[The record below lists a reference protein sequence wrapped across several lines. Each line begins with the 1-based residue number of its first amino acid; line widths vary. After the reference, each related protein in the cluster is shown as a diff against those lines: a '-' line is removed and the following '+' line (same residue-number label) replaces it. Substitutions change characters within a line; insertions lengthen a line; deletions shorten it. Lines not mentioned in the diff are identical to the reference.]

1 VVESHPQ
8 AIVNKEAASLVNAK
22 HVHGES
28 QDCNTDD
35 NNAHLQPA
43 TSLTTDMCPLTRTV
57 TSLAITDTKTD
68 SHSLIM
74 HSAGMP
80 ENAGLPLSESNRLS
94 NSYFNAIMSGQEMQA
109 VSIKQSIDLHFD
121 RLQTE
126 MDKNKEL
133 QVQLIHTQQ
142 EMQQLQKSMDEKQDR
157 VLEMQQQALDRLAI
171 IQNKVQALLV
181 QTYELHEYPIPR
193 LFIVLPKDTGL
204 GEKLTHL
211 FSHQFRLYFL
221 CECGTHTMTENSK
234 VRHEIHLA
242 KHDGYDLEKPTEFF
256 ERYGS
261 YVLTLMHMIKYGIT
275 VAGFVVPPL
284 ASSGLVDGIDT
295 FQKHLDHVNDIAPLV
310 DDTIKF
316 LNGIK
321 RNTDQDE
328 ELYEGHTDLDQV
340 EALEGADLRQLES
353 YLKVKDQG
361 RILGNLYRIVTQE
374 GHVKWVCFDHYR
386 ATYHESMVQQLRDV
400 IDVNKGTFIEE
411 IGRIEITITSSVLA
425 RQFYQALVNARGIQ
439 ELEITLEWDAS
450 MDDLRSLAGAVAKAN
465 VLHLSVD
472 GTHLKSPALDIVN
485 RGQRFDPI
493 LRLTSNARIQSLHLK
508 GFDDFFHRISKS
520 ALVPAP
526 KLRVFSLESK
536 ANFKD
541 KTLKSFK
548 EFLGHCSA
556 LASMEL
562 RLDPQDSIMTTS
574 EILNE
579 VESLTSLKVVHGGLT
594 ATACVSGGK
603 IQDVNMAF
611 RRFSDL
617 SPSDIEF
624 IQQGHFTR
632 LTIKYSPQGTDERL
646 LDDVLCHG
654 SSLNHIQIRFQDR
667 CVAIATTL
675 GLTIHDL
682 VRMATSDAPDIP
694 DSFSVNCRRLSLTA
708 NYSQSRIHDMA
719 ITITHLADLSPED
732 LTFIKQNQY
741 IRLAIGS
748 PLKADED
755 RLSAILR
762 HSVELSHLHI
772 EHNEERHHV
781 PTRKPQ
787 LGIQDLVKIVTSQT
801 PGNLESLLINCG
813 RFSASARLS
822 QGRIHEVVMT
832 IVQVG
837 DLSSDDLKFI
847 QQCHL
852 AQLVID
858 QTPLKSDKARLTD
871 ILSHGEDLTHLQI
884 GSKGDRRRA
893 ITIKPEMKLQE
904 IVELTT
910 SDVLCKLESLKIDWG
925 DVSIIASISSGKI
938 HDVDL
943 TIKQVDDLSS
953 GDLKFIQ
960 KDLITK
966 LSIKGIKD
974 ITEDESRLNGIPT
987 HYPKLGQ
994 LRIGCSADLCLSI
1007 VNSMISTRA
1016 GIVQKKG
1023 SSCLKTLEVMEDLI
1037 PFDMLD
1043 GKYHR
1048 DDCIHTI
1055 LTFANDSNTFDMRS
1069 WIRLGDYYTDSSV
1082 TNFVRQYGWSTVS
1095 FYEGAISKTYTTI
1108 LDEVYNTRESQLE
1121 SLHMNQ
1127 DVLMD
1132 LGLDH
1137 VNKII
1142 ERSPNFK
1149 DLGLIVIPSG
1159 DDTRIATKTLLDRH
1173 GKQLSM
1179 LRLRIWSSD
1188 YHMPLFASSFPSRSR
1203 FPNLVSFDLRTYF
1216 GVSSSDTV
1224 PSSCV
1229 PWIAAMISPPSPPSR
1244 AATLP
1249 ASSSSS
1255 SQASSHPVETPAAAA
1270 AANKE
1275 SKTESWTVLREV
1287 VFRAKFQPDDWRTL
1301 IDAIDFSVLEYLDLR
1316 KCNILLVHLK
1326 QIVDRV
1332 PYSKGSV
1339 APLKVLVIK
1348 HTRVAK
1354 SSDSRAL
1361 LDALRRKVPAVRI
1374 VEE

>member
-1 VVESHPQ
+1 
-8 AIVNKEAASLVNAK
+8 
-22 HVHGES
+22 
-28 QDCNTDD
+28 
-35 NNAHLQPA
+35 
-43 TSLTTDMCPLTRTV
+43 M
-57 TSLAITDTKTD
+57 
-68 SHSLIM
+68 
-74 HSAGMP
+74 
-80 ENAGLPLSESNRLS
+80 
-94 NSYFNAIMSGQEMQA
+94 
-109 VSIKQSIDLHFD
+109 
-121 RLQTE
+121 
-126 MDKNKEL
+126 
-133 QVQLIHTQQ
+133 
-142 EMQQLQKSMDEKQDR
+142 
-157 VLEMQQQALDRLAI
+157 
-171 IQNKVQALLV
+171 
-181 QTYELHEYPIPR
+181 
-193 LFIVLPKDTGL
+193 
-204 GEKLTHL
+204 
-211 FSHQFRLYFL
+211 
-221 CECGTHTMTENSK
+221 
-234 VRHEIHLA
+234 
-242 KHDGYDLEKPTEFF
+242 
-256 ERYGS
+256 
-261 YVLTLMHMIKYGIT
+261 
-275 VAGFVVPPL
+275 
-284 ASSGLVDGIDT
+284 
-295 FQKHLDHVNDIAPLV
+295 
-310 DDTIKF
+310 
-316 LNGIK
+316 
-321 RNTDQDE
+321 
-328 ELYEGHTDLDQV
+328 
-340 EALEGADLRQLES
+340 
-353 YLKVKDQG
+353 
-361 RILGNLYRIVTQE
+361 
-374 GHVKWVCFDHYR
+374 
-386 ATYHESMVQQLRDV
+386 
-400 IDVNKGTFIEE
+400 
-411 IGRIEITITSSVLA
+411 
-425 RQFYQALVNARGIQ
+425 
-439 ELEITLEWDAS
+439 
-450 MDDLRSLAGAVAKAN
+450 
-465 VLHLSVD
+465 
-472 GTHLKSPALDIVN
+472 
-485 RGQRFDPI
+485 
-493 LRLTSNARIQSLHLK
+493 
-508 GFDDFFHRISKS
+508 
-520 ALVPAP
+520 
-526 KLRVFSLESK
+526 ESK

-562 RLDPQDSIMTTS
+562 RLDPQDSIKTTS
-574 EILNE
+574 EILSK
-579 VESLTSLKVVHGGLT
+579 VESLTSLKVIHGGLT
-594 ATACVSGGK
+594 ATACVSSGK

-624 IQQGHFTR
+624 IQQGLFTR
-632 LTIKYSPQGTDERL
+632 LTIEYHPQGTDEKL
-646 LDDVLCHG
+646 LGDVLCHG
-654 SSLNHIQIRFQDR
+654 SPLNHIQIRFQER
-667 CVAIATTL
+667 CVAIVTTL
-675 GLTIHDL
+675 ELTVQDL
-682 VRMATSDAPDIP
+682 VKMATLDAPNIP

-708 NYSQSRIHDMA
+708 KYSQARIHDMT
-719 ITITHLADLSPED
+719 ITITQLADLNPED
-732 LTFIKQNQY
+732 FTFIKQNQY
-741 IRLAIGS
+741 IRLTIES
-748 PLKADED
+748 TPLKADED
-755 RLSAILR
+755 RLSAVLR
-762 HSVELSHLHI
+762 NSVGLSHLHI
-772 EHNEERHHV
+772 EYNQERHHIL
-781 PTRKPQ
+781 TRKPQ
-787 LGIQDLVKIVTSQT
+787 LGIQDLVKIVTSET
-801 PGNLESLLINCG
+801 PGNLESLLIDCG
-813 RFSASARLS
+813 RFSTNGRLS

-852 AQLVID
+852 ARLVID

-893 ITIKPEMKLQE
+893 ITIKPDMRLQD
-904 IVELTT
+904 IVELAT

-925 DVSIIASISSGKI
+925 DVSIIANISSGKI

-960 KDLITK
+960 KELITK

-974 ITEDESRLNGIPT
+974 IMEDEGQLNGIPT
-987 HYPKLGQ
+987 SYPKLGH
-994 LRIGCSADLCLSI
+994 LRVGCSADLCLSI

-1023 SSCLKTLEVMEDLI
+1023 SSCLKTLELMEDLI

-1082 TNFVRQYGWSTVS
+1082 TNFIRQYGWSTVS

-1137 VNKII
+1137 VKKII

-1149 DLGLIVIPSG
+1149 NLGLIVIPSG
-1159 DDTRIATKTLLDRH
+1159 DDTRTATKTLLDRH

-1179 LRLRIWSSD
+1179 LRLRIWSCGF
-1188 YHMPLFASSFPSRSR
+1188 YMPHFASSFPSRNR

-1229 PWIAAMISPPSPPSR
+1229 PWIAAMISPPPSQ

-1249 ASSSSS
+1249 ASSSS
-1255 SQASSHPVETPAAAA
+1255 SQASSHPVVETPSTE
-1270 AANKE
+1270 ANKG

-1287 VFRAKFQPDDWRTL
+1287 VFRTKLQPDDWRTL
-1301 IDAIDFSVLEYLDLR
+1301 IDVIDFSVLEYLDLR
-1316 KCNILLVHLK
+1316 KCNILLEHLK

-1354 SSDSRAL
+1354 SADSRAV
-1361 LDALRRKVPAVRI
+1361 LDALRKKVPSVRI